1 VRIYDNRVRD
11 LERVRNY
18 FSSKPQT
25 NATTVLQA
33 GAWFR
38 VSAKG
43 NEYVQRVTL
52 LCLGSGKP
60 FKLVRESKT
69 GGVSLA
75 KLPSDVY
82 VTPLLKPYYWKE
94 DPQMTDVPYA
104 PPPKYGPEVIGSAA
118 WMKQMDAHKAWLNS
132 TMKKEQQSSDTADA
146 GAGDATPAPEKNLLQ
161 EFAKATNIEKDFNDV
176 GEIISDTADTRG
188 KQASSD
194 GKGNSAFNVYCK
206 AKNGENANRYVRV
219 ATNVK
224 AASDVNAM
232 EQTKRFLAP
241 SKWTVSEMFAQQQNE
256 AADDLM
262 DAIKQTIEQA
272 KKKQKDQQQSI
283 QERFQQL
290 LDEET
295 KPEPR
300 PIQDDDIQLLRVKA
314 PPLVGEEA
322 EKKIQQSVADMLAQ
336 SLKLVHE
343 KLGGDIEA
351 LASMVAEIAENSG
364 APKQAPAVNESAVRQ
379 IIAEEFAKLRPQKI
393 QIVDEKDNVVREIKG
408 HTHPLFD
415 KVLRLAK
422 ARQPVYLF
430 GPSGSGKTH
439 LAEQIAEALGLEFF
453 ALSTTMGTSESQVQG
468 WRLPLGEGKF
478 VYIPAMFV
486 KLYEEGGVFLLDEAD
501 RSDPNVLSVLNQA
514 LANRRLPI
522 PARFENP
529 VAKQHKDFVIMA
541 AGNTAGTGADRLY
554 TSATRLDEAF
564 LDRFRMGTLRMDYDQ
579 ALEKSL
585 VGDTEILRT
594 FWQIRAKVAQL
605 RLERVVST
613 RSILDAHRLGYTT
626 AEAVEALTVTWEPN
640 ERQKVGVAA

>member
-1 VRIYDNRVRD
+1 MRIYDNRVRD
-11 LERVRNY
+11 LQRVRNY

-38 VSAKG
+38 ISAKG

-60 FKLVRESKT
+60 YKLVRESKT

-82 VTPLLKPYYWKE
+82 VTPLVKPYYWKE
-94 DPQMTDVPYA
+94 DLQMTDVPFA
-104 PPPKYGPEVIGSAA
+104 PPPKYGPEVMGEAA
-118 WMKQMDAHKAWLNS
+118 WKKQMKAHEAWLNS
-132 TMKKEQQSSDTADA
+132 TMKKEQQSGDTADT
-146 GAGDATPAPEKNLLQ
+146 GAGDATSR
-161 EFAKATNIEKDFNDV
+161 NDV
-176 GEIISDTADTRG
+176 GVIVDGGASLRG
-188 KQASSD
+188 DQASRV
-194 GKGNSAFNVYCK
+194 GKDNNAYDVYCK
-206 AKNGENANRYVRV
+206 AKNGEHANKNVCV

-224 AASDVNAM
+224 AASEISATR
-232 EQTKRFLAP
+232 QTQPLLSP
-241 SKWTVSEMFAQQQNE
+241 SKWTISEMFAVQRTE

-262 DAIKQTIEQA
+262 DAIKQTIEQT
-272 KKKQKDQQQSI
+272 KKKQKAQEQSI
-283 QERFQQL
+283 QDRFQQL
-290 LDEET
+290 LNEED
-295 KPEPR
+295 KNEPR
-300 PIQDDDIQLLRVKA
+300 PVQDDDIQLLRVKA

-322 EKKIQQSVADMLAQ
+322 EKKIQQSVADMVAQ

-343 KLGGDIEA
+343 KLGGEIEA
-351 LASMVAEIAENSG
+351 LASMVTEVADG
-364 APKQAPAVNESAVRQ
+364 KQTPAVNESAVRQ
-379 IIAEEFAKLRPQKI
+379 IIAEEFAKLRPQRI
-393 QIVDEKDNVVREIKG
+393 EIVDEKGKVLREIKG

-541 AGNTAGTGADRLY
+541 AGNTSGTGADRLY

-585 VGDTEILRT
+585 VGDTEILRR
-594 FWQIRAKVAQL
+594 FWAIRAKVEQL

-613 RSILDAHRLGYTT
+613 RSILDAHRLGYTVD
-626 AEAVEALTVTWEPN
+626 EAVQALTVTWEPN
-640 ERQKVGVAA
+640 ERQKVGIAA